1 MIKCKIGL
9 ISIPHD
15 GNIDNCLYLGEVFDK
30 RIKNDKN
37 ILYELHSNL
46 RFLYPL
52 KIKVKDGVLLPDN
65 LEDIRE
71 FQTKYKLTRKIYM
84 TMSLYN
90 NTYKYTTPQLYDLS
104 CMLPLFNVNIPRCVY
119 PHTTNE
125 STRVFIL
132 LPYLSPITRGE
143 LVDRCMTMIS
153 YQTSGLFFSVGK
165 INGCNHKS
173 TGDLYRRYLIS
184 CGVED
189 DNIYKINHNEYP
201 YCITE
206 ALVFVDLIT
215 GGLQSDIYLC
225 VSNKDMGKIL
235 DYVKFLKKANLIHT
249 DVKFLCN

>member
-30 RIKNDKN
+30 RIKKDKN

-52 KIKVKDGVLLPDN
+52 KIKVKGGVSSPDN

-71 FQTKYKLTRKIYM
+71 FQTKYKLTRKIYIN
-84 TMSLYN
+84 TSLSD

-104 CMLPLFNVNIPRCVY
+104 CMLPLFSGNIPRSVY
-119 PHTTNE
+119 PRATNE
-125 STRVFIL
+125 STKVFIL
-132 LPYLSPITRGE
+132 LPYSSPITRGE
-143 LVDRCMTMIS
+143 LVDRCMSMIS
-153 YQTSGLFFSVGK
+153 DKTTGLFFAVGK
-165 INGCNHKS
+165 IYGCNHKS
-173 TGDLYRRYLIS
+173 TCDLYRRYLLS

-189 DNIYKINHNEYP
+189 HNINKINKCEYP
-201 YCITE
+201 ECITE
-206 ALVFVDLIT
+206 SLVFVDLIT
-215 GGLQSDIYLC
+215 GGLKSNIYLC
-225 VSNKDMGKIL
+225 VSNTDMGML
-235 DYVKFLKKANLIHT
+235 LNYVKYLKKSNLIHT